1 MACLN
6 TLAGHGHERHAVDFL
21 VIQRST
27 LSRQFG
33 RGGVDMTVA
42 PETKPPRPA
51 GHPDVRAGRVGVLLV
66 NLGTPDATD
75 YWSMRRYLKQFL
87 SDRRVIEVN
96 RVLWWVILNLIILTT
111 RPGRKGRD
119 YDKIWNKERNE
130 SPLMTITRAQAEKLD
145 AMLAGSAHVSVDWA
159 MRYGNPSIG
168 SRLDALMAQGCDH
181 ILIAPLY
188 PQYAAA
194 TTATVFDE
202 AARALAGMRRQPS
215 LRILPPYYDAPA
227 YIDTIA
233 GSLQEGIAGL
243 SFKPDVIVASFHG
256 MPEEYLQKGD
266 PYYCQ
271 CAKTARLLREKL
283 GLSDDKL
290 MMTFQ
295 SRFGSAE
302 WLKPYTDATMQG
314 LGERGV
320 KDVAVITP
328 GFAADCLETLEE
340 IAMENAAIFKEAGGR
355 NFAFIPSL
363 NDSEP
368 GMRMLHALVLNELKG
383 WL

>member
-1 MACLN
+1 MNDASA
-6 TLAGHGHERHAVDFL
+6 TRDV
-21 VIQRST
+21 
-27 LSRQFG
+27 
-33 RGGVDMTVA
+33 
-42 PETKPPRPA
+42 RPA
-51 GHPDVRAGRVGVLLV
+51 GHPDVRSGRVGVLLI
-66 NLGTPDATD
+66 NLGTPDATG
-75 YWSMRRYLKQFL
+75 YWPMRRYLKEFL

-96 RVLWWVILNLIILTT
+96 RVLWLVILNLVILTV

-130 SPLMTITRAQAEKLD
+130 SPLKTITRSQAERLES
-145 AMLAGSAHVSVDWA
+145 MMGAGGGRLVVDWA
-159 MRYGNPSIG
+159 MRYGNPSIAA
-168 SRLDALMAQGCDH
+168 RLKALMAQGCDR
-181 ILIAPLY
+181 ILVAPLY

-202 AARALAGMRRQPS
+202 VARVLAKMRWQPS

-227 YIDTIA
+227 YIVAIA
-233 GSLQEGIAGL
+233 ESLRVGL
-243 SFKPDVIVASFHG
+243 AKLPFTPEAIVASFHG
-256 MPEEYLQKGD
+256 MPQEYLDKGD

-271 CAKTARLLREKL
+271 CAKTARLLRETL
-283 GLSDDKL
+283 GFSDDRL

-302 WLKPYTDATMQG
+302 WLKPYTDATMKS

-340 IAMENAAIFKEAGGR
+340 IAMENAAIFKEAGGK
-355 NFAFIPSL
+355 NFAFIPCL

-368 GMRMLHALVLNELKG
+368 GMRMLHDLVLNELKG